1 MHCNHTDKGLLL
13 TKTNN
18 KDGEDMKKCY
28 EKATIEV
35 ILLENRDV
43 VMTSGV
49 VMEWDT
55 FCDDGT
61 DL

>member
-1 MHCNHTDKGLLL
+1 
-13 TKTNN
+13 
-18 KDGEDMKKCY
+18 MKKCY